1 MFRMLLDAAMARLVV
16 TGAVTLHHADGT
28 ISRHAGAPGPEAAFR
43 IADAAATRRLALNPE
58 LAFGELWM
66 EARIEPVGCGIGD
79 LVEVLVLNQWQGGQH
94 PLETVRALFRQATRR
109 LRQLNPARQARAN
122 VAHHYDLDGRL
133 YSLFLDADRQYSC
146 AYFPTGTETLEQA
159 QALKKRHI
167 AAKLRLDRAPGAA
180 PLEVLDIGCGWG
192 GMALYLARDWGCR
205 VTGITLSEEQ
215 LAEARRRAAA
225 AGLAGRVRF
234 ELMDYRAWDR
244 PVDRIVSVGMFEHVG
259 IANYDTFFRQIRAAL
274 KPDGVALVHAIGR
287 MAGPY
292 HTNPWLAKYIF
303 PGGYSPAL
311 SEVIPAIEKAGLW
324 ITDIEIL
331 RLHYAL
337 TIAEWRRRFAANRD
351 AIRALH
357 DERLCRMFEFY
368 LAGAEAT
375 FRHGDHMNWQVQL
388 TRDKA
393 ALPLARDW
401 MMAAER
407 AAPCS
412 RTRRDRSPLSTAVH
426 REMGEAEDGRAG

>member
-1 MFRMLLDAAMARLVV
+1 MFRKLLDAALDRLVV
-16 TGAVTLHHADGT
+16 AGALTVHHADG
-28 ISRHAGAPGPEAAFR
+28 SSSHHAGAPGPEAALR
-43 IADAAATRRLALNPE
+43 IADAAATRRLVLNPA

-66 EARIEPVGCGIGD
+66 EGRIEPVGCDIGAV
-79 LVEVLVLNQWQGGQH
+79 VELLVLNQYQGGRH
-94 PLETVRALFRQATRR
+94 PVEDARALFRQATRL
-109 LRQLNPARQARAN
+109 LRQLNPAGRARAN

-133 YSLFLDADRQYSC
+133 YRLFLDADRQYSC
-146 AYFPTGTETLEQA
+146 AYFPTGTETLDDA
-159 QALKKRHI
+159 QALKKCHI
-167 AAKLRLDRAPGAA
+167 AAKLRLNPAPGAA

-192 GMALYLARDWGCR
+192 GMALHLAQDWGCR

-215 LAEARRRAAA
+215 LAEARRRAEA
-225 AGLAGRVRF
+225 AGLADRVRF

-259 IANYDTFFRQIRAAL
+259 IANYATFFRRVRAAL

-287 MAGPY
+287 MGGPG

-311 SEVIPAIEKAGLW
+311 SEVVPAIEKAGLW
-324 ITDIEIL
+324 ITDMEIL

-337 TIAEWRRRFAANRD
+337 TLAEWRRRFAANRD

-375 FRHGDHMNWQVQL
+375 FRHGDQMNWQVQL
-388 TRDKA
+388 ARDKA
-393 ALPLARDW
+393 TLPLARDW
-401 MMAAER
+401 MAEAER
-407 AAPCS
+407 AVPQ
-412 RTRRDRSPLSTAVH
+412 PLPLA
-426 REMGEAEDGRAG
+426 AE

>member
-1 MFRMLLDAAMARLVV
+1 MFRKLLDAAMQRLVV
-16 TGAVTLHHADGT
+16 TGAITIHHADGT
-28 ISRHAGAPGPEAAFR
+28 ITRHAGAPGPEAAFR
-43 IADAAATRRLALNPE
+43 ITDAAATRRLVLNPA

-66 EARIEPVGCGIGD
+66 EGRIEPVGCGIGEV
-79 LVEVLVLNQWQGGQH
+79 VELLVLNQWQGGQH
-94 PLETVRALFRQATRR
+94 PAEDVLALFRQATRL
-109 LRQLNPARQARAN
+109 LRQLNPASRARMN

-133 YSLFLDADRQYSC
+133 YRLFLDADRQYSC
-146 AYFPTGTETLEQA
+146 AYFPTGTETLEEA

-167 AAKLRLDRAPGAA
+167 AAKLRLDRPD
-180 PLEVLDIGCGWG
+180 LDVLDIGCGWG
-192 GMALYLARDWGCR
+192 GMALHLAQDWGCR

-215 LAEARRRAAA
+215 LAEARRRAEA
-225 AGLAGRVRF
+225 AGLAVRVRF
-234 ELMDYRAWDR
+234 ELMDYRAWTR

-259 IANYDTFFRQIRAAL
+259 IANYATFFRQIRAAL

-287 MAGPY
+287 MSGPF

-311 SEVIPAIEKAGLW
+311 SEVVPAIEKAGLW

-337 TIAEWRRRFAANRD
+337 TLAAWRRRFAANRD

-368 LAGAEAT
+368 LAGCEAT

-388 TRDKA
+388 TRDKTV
-393 ALPLARDW
+393 LPLARDW
-401 MMAAER
+401 MAEAER
-407 AAPCS
+407 AVPQ
-412 RTRRDRSPLSTAVH
+412 PLPL
-426 REMGEAEDGRAG
+426 AGQ